1 MRSIALLQTRR
12 VASFL
17 ATLACLSMAWKA
29 ICAHADKALDYL
41 EMEAGW
47 MATTLDARSM
57 EGAEVEDNLTVRGL
71 VFRLGEGAY
80 GCFDTELLRWSVVWH
95 GDFLSYRSMATQSYF
110 QPGVKNVGGQTALC
124 EPLGKPLSVTG
135 LYPGIFSGE
144 PRLHDPRDRGL
155 DPRNLGRG
163 PLSRDQGVWKAV
175 GSSAGGNWL
184 SYQIGSTS
192 LREVG
197 EMQVADGKVD
207 WVRSLEVGPHS
218 ETLYLVMASV
228 PQNQFEQEVLNP
240 AAGRW
245 SSSTPGQPIVHAW
258 VRSDTAKATLHWDAE
273 HEVLMARIAPTEL
286 TSRLRLFVG
295 HHRRAMEAPLM
306 TLAGIP
312 SSEPAV
318 NRWPDRISTTW
329 KPVSEQAG
337 MIQEN
342 LPLPDP
348 NPWQRKV
355 RSSAMAFDNRGW
367 MWVTTFDGDLWL
379 AQPMDEASRGMQWRR
394 VAAGLHEPMSVCLKE
409 GEPYIYTRNGIICL
423 KDRDG
428 DGDYEEQEN
437 FCNRFTQTAETREF
451 AMAMVLADDGN
462 FYLAKSGQQLTYQGV
477 DNGKIL
483 RVSSDGAQVETIATG
498 LRQPYVGYI
507 PQWDLLMASDQQG
520 HWVPSTP
527 VHWIRHGH
535 HYGFRPSAEVVPPS
549 QPITEPLCWIPHRV
563 VQSGADSIWLGPQGM
578 GDLNDTMV
586 YLDYYRPRLVAVH
599 PDTMPNPHQAAVVPL
614 PFTFD
619 VPLLKAVQHPANDWL
634 HLVGFRIW
642 GSNARQWAGLVRLR
656 PSGDPAPYPT
666 QVRGFEE
673 GIWLRFAQPLD
684 EAIATQSAQYAVQQW
699 DYRRSSGYGSGYYRE
714 DGQSGT
720 ERVPVLAAL
729 LSPDRQGVF
738 LVTPKNRQVMQM
750 EVVYRLASAGG
761 EPLEGSAYLT
771 LNRLPQA
778 DWSSMQLEKPAVSQ
792 VAAAGLIPDLPSE
805 GPASSEHGQ
814 QLYETMG
821 CMACH
826 SMDGS
831 TSGRVGPTF
840 AGLWGRSRSFVRGE
854 DAAADEAYLRESILE
869 PSRKVLRDYADSD
882 IGMPSYQGVLSE
894 WQVQSLI
901 EWIKSLE

>member
-1 MRSIALLQTRR
+1 MRSIALLQTRW

-29 ICAHADKALDYL
+29 ICAHADKASDYL

-144 PRLHDPRDRGL
+144 PRLDDPRDRGL

-312 SSEPAV
+312 SSEPAG
-318 NRWPDRISTTW
+318 NRWPDPISTIW
-329 KPVSEQAG
+329 EPVSEQAG
-337 MIQEN
+337 MI
-342 LPLPDP
+342 
-348 NPWQRKV
+348 
-355 RSSAMAFDNRGW
+355 
-367 MWVTTFDGDLWL
+367 
-379 AQPMDEASRGMQWRR
+379 
-394 VAAGLHEPMSVCLKE
+394 
-409 GEPYIYTRNGIICL
+409 
-423 KDRDG
+423 
-428 DGDYEEQEN
+428 
-437 FCNRFTQTAETREF
+437 
-451 AMAMVLADDGN
+451 
-462 FYLAKSGQQLTYQGV
+462 
-477 DNGKIL
+477 
-483 RVSSDGAQVETIATG
+483 
-498 LRQPYVGYI
+498 
-507 PQWDLLMASDQQG
+507 
-520 HWVPSTP
+520 
-527 VHWIRHGH
+527 
-535 HYGFRPSAEVVPPS
+535 
-549 QPITEPLCWIPHRV
+549 
-563 VQSGADSIWLGPQGM
+563 
-578 GDLNDTMV
+578 
-586 YLDYYRPRLVAVH
+586 
-599 PDTMPNPHQAAVVPL
+599 
-614 PFTFD
+614 
-619 VPLLKAVQHPANDWL
+619 
-634 HLVGFRIW
+634 
-642 GSNARQWAGLVRLR
+642 
-656 PSGDPAPYPT
+656 
-666 QVRGFEE
+666 
-673 GIWLRFAQPLD
+673 
-684 EAIATQSAQYAVQQW
+684 
-699 DYRRSSGYGSGYYRE
+699 
-714 DGQSGT
+714 
-720 ERVPVLAAL
+720 
-729 LSPDRQGVF
+729 
-738 LVTPKNRQVMQM
+738 
-750 EVVYRLASAGG
+750 
-761 EPLEGSAYLT
+761 
-771 LNRLPQA
+771 
-778 DWSSMQLEKPAVSQ
+778 
-792 VAAAGLIPDLPSE
+792 
-805 GPASSEHGQ
+805 
-814 QLYETMG
+814 
-821 CMACH
+821 
-826 SMDGS
+826 
-831 TSGRVGPTF
+831 
-840 AGLWGRSRSFVRGE
+840 
-854 DAAADEAYLRESILE
+854 
-869 PSRKVLRDYADSD
+869 
-882 IGMPSYQGVLSE
+882 
-894 WQVQSLI
+894 
-901 EWIKSLE
+901 